1 MALGGNKKLKTHKR
15 RTMTI
20 LVGIFVSYFLLL
32 SILLY
37 FESADSVSSIQTLPD
52 ALWYSIVTLT
62 TVGYGDMY
70 PITTGGKLVG
80 SVFILGSF
88 SIFGFLIGQ
97 ISNYMA
103 EQLEERKLGFQGTNF
118 TNHAVVIGWS
128 GSGYEVLEQLIGV
141 GKKVA
146 IITNR
151 RDDID
156 LIRESY
162 SNNLVFTLLADYNKM
177 EVLEKANIRQ
187 SSIVYVNFEDDTEKL
202 VHVLNLKKIYGDLS
216 FIVTLDNS
224 NLKKTFL
231 SAGVTY
237 TISKNEISSKLLAS
251 YIFEPDVARYSEDI
265 LSYANSKEDYD
276 IKEYKVTSDNPYKG
290 LTYEDVFFEL
300 KKELNV
306 ILIGLSKV
314 KDGDRK
320 LFKNPGNDIIIEVGD
335 YMIMI
340 MNGGASK
347 AIESVFK
354 TEEGGY

>member
-1 MALGGNKKLKTHKR
+1 M
-15 RTMTI
+15 
-20 LVGIFVSYFLLL
+20 F
-32 SILLY
+32 
-37 FESADSVSSIQTLPD
+37 D

-70 PITTGGKLVG
+70 PHTLGGKIVG
-80 SVFILGSF
+80 FVFILGSF

-103 EQLEERKLGFQGTNF
+103 EQIEERKLGFQGTNF
-118 TNHAVVIGWS
+118 KNHAVIIGWNNT
-128 GSGYEVLEQLIGV
+128 GYEVLEQLIGV

-146 IITNR
+146 IVTNR

-177 EVLEKANIRQ
+177 ELLDKANLKD
-187 SSIVYVNFEDDTEKL
+187 SSIVYVNFEDDTDKL
-202 VHVLNLKKIYGDLS
+202 VHILNIKKFYNNLK

-237 TISKNEISSKLLAS
+237 TVSKNEISSKLLAS

-265 LSYANSKEDYD
+265 LSFAESDDDFD
-276 IKEYKVTSDNPYKG
+276 IKEYRVNGTNPYKDKSYG
-290 LTYEDVFFEL
+290 EAFTRL
-300 KKELNV
+300 KEESDV
-306 ILIGLSKV
+306 ILIGIAKIV
-314 KDGDRK
+314 DGERN
-320 LFKNPGNDIIIEVGD
+320 LLKNPPNTTEVKEGD
-335 YMIMI
+335 YLIMI

-347 AIESVFK
+347 HIEDVFK